1 MDRREFISI
10 VGGAS
15 TMLLVAGGI
24 SSCVGTYRPKLINK
38 VWNEKFDFKTD
49 DRLIRTLQLVRC
61 GIMAPSSYN
70 TQPWLFRIIDNGIEL
85 LPDFSR
91 SLPVADS
98 KNRELFISLGCC
110 LGNILSAAPKFR
122 FHADYS
128 VDIQPGSENIKILI
142 KLEDKKDITS
152 GSHDI
157 FPSIIERRTTRSL
170 YTQKNVGP
178 DIIKSFS
185 EDILPNQVAVSV
197 NKDKKDYDIFLDYL
211 KEANR
216 LLYENKNYTDELK
229 KWMRFSDAETEEK
242 LDGLYSRAM
251 GENSTTRAL
260 GNMYFDLFITPATRN
275 QSDEKMINSSSALI
289 SFFSKESIS
298 DWIETGRQIEHTLLN
313 ITKSGIKYAFHN
325 QSCQV
330 EVLRKDFASDFNH
343 KGLMPQ
349 SVIRIGYADYLPRAP
364 RRQVKDVIIK

>member
-1 MDRREFISI
+1 MIVV
-10 VGGAS
+10 VGGI
-15 TMLLVAGGI
+15 G
-24 SSCVGTYRPKLINK
+24 SCVGTYKPKLINK

-49 DRLIRTLQLVRC
+49 DGLIRTMQLVRC

-70 TQPWLFRIIDNGIEL
+70 TQPWLIRINGNEIEII
-85 LPDFSR
+85 PDFSR

-128 VDIQPGSENIKILI
+128 VDIHPGNNTIKILI
-142 KLEDKKDITS
+142 KLEDLKDKTS
-152 GSHDI
+152 GI
-157 FPSIIERRTTRSL
+157 NELFPSIIERRTTRSL
-170 YTQKNVGP
+170 YSPKKASM

-185 EDILPNQVAVSV
+185 EDILQNQVAVSV
-197 NKDKKDYDIFLDYL
+197 TTDKTDYDIFLDYL

-229 KWMRFSDAETEEK
+229 KWMRFSDVEAEEK
-242 LDGLYSRAM
+242 LDGLYSRAI
-251 GENSTTRAL
+251 GENSTTRTL

-275 QSDEKMINSSSALI
+275 QSDEKMINSSSALL
-289 SFFSKESIS
+289 SFFSKDSIT
-298 DWIETGRQIEHTLLN
+298 DWIETGRQVENTLLN

-330 EVLRKDFASDFNH
+330 EVLRKDFASDFHH

-349 SVIRIGYADYLPRAP
+349 SVIRIGYSDYLPRAP
-364 RRQVKDVIIK
+364 RRQVKDVLIK